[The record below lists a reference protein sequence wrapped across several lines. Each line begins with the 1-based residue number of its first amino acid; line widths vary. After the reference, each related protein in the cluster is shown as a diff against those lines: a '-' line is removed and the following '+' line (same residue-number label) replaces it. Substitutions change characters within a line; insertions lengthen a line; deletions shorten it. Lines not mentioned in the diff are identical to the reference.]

1 MIVPRPIYQEDWY
14 CKSMSMKDDP
24 IDVVYLWCDGNDP
37 AFRERKEKR
46 LREFGL
52 SSMAPESEE
61 TIGEMRYVD
70 NDELKYSLRS
80 LHQSIPWVNHIW
92 IITDNQ
98 RPSWLKESDKL
109 SIVDHKA
116 VLPPDMLPCFNSSA
130 IETHGISNLDRLAE
144 KFIYCNDDFFFFGR
158 LEKDDFFDENGH
170 PISRM
175 HRDLHITSEGKSS
188 KDMKSPEEIDRAIAL
203 NTDWW
208 FRNITLRA
216 WKASCLANGWHDFYE
231 LNHVPDAMT
240 RSVFRHVCE
249 KYPDFLRCSTSPFRI
264 GEDIHRVLIQYEM
277 VFGLGYKLS
286 ESRKK
291 RTQKYLSWFLPFLYD
306 KNYHFTDTL
315 AAIES
320 PRYFRQ
326 ILKWRPKMFCI
337 NASPTNNVLLKKQTH
352 DFLERLFPEKS
363 PYEI

>member
-1 MIVPRPIYQEDWY
+1 
-14 CKSMSMKDDP
+14 MSIKDDP
-24 IDVVYLWCDGNDP
+24 VDVVYLWCDGNDP

-46 LREFGL
+46 LNEFGL
-52 SSMAPESEE
+52 NSLKPESEE

-98 RPSWLKESDKL
+98 RPSWLKENNRL
-109 SIVDHKA
+109 SIVDHTE
-116 VLPPDMLPCFNSSA
+116 VLPSDILPCFNSIT
-130 IETHGISNLDRLAE
+130 IETYGIINLDGLAE
-144 KFIYCNDDFFFFGR
+144 KFIYCNDDMFFLGK
-158 LEKDDFFDENGH
+158 LDKDDFFDEGGN

-188 KDMKSPEEIDRAIAL
+188 EDMRSPEEIDEAIAL
-203 NTDWW
+203 NKEWS
-208 FRNITLRA
+208 FRNTTLRA

-240 RSVFRHVCE
+240 RSILRHVCE
-249 KYPDFLRCSTSPFRI
+249 KYPDFLQCNTSPFRTDKEI
-264 GEDIHRVLIQYEM
+264 QRVLIQYEM
-277 VFGLGYKLS
+277 VFGLRYKLS
-286 ESRKK
+286 ESHKTRAKK
-291 RTQKYLSWFLPFLYD
+291 YFSLIFPFLGNRND
-306 KNYHFTDTL
+306 HFTDTL

-320 PRYFRQ
+320 PQYFRK

-337 NASPTNNVLLKKQTH
+337 NASPGNDPLLKKQTC
-352 DFLERLFPEKS
+352 DFLEELFPEKS